1 MGKDKGKK
9 MAGFKFSLEKILS
22 YREQIENEAKMQVAK
37 IQTMLNAEKKRYAD
51 LKNEETLQEKK
62 LANTP
67 LSDLGERW
75 LLDNYLR
82 AIRADIVQTQQN
94 IARID
99 VELKDAQA
107 ILAEKAKDKK
117 IMEKL
122 KEKHF
127 ELFKRQEHEREQRE
141 FDEIASI
148 RFKTQTY

>member
-1 MGKDKGKK
+1 
-9 MAGFKFSLEKILS
+9 MASFKFSLERILS
-22 YREQIENEAKMQVAK
+22 YREQQENEAKAEYAK
-37 IQTMLNAEKKRYAD
+37 VQAKLNAEKKRFAD
-51 LKNEETLQEKK
+51 LKNEELLNEKK
-62 LANTP
+62 LAETP

-82 AIRADIVQTQQN
+82 AVRADIVQTQQN

-99 VELKDAQA
+99 IELDKAQKH
-107 ILAEKAKDKK
+107 LAEKAKDKK

-127 ELFKRQEHEREQRE
+127 EIFKRQEHEKEQRE

-148 RFKTQTY
+148 RFKAQTY